1 MRRQTK
7 KALYESIMR
16 DVAKTV
22 KKHLNE
28 DKYGFA
34 QKSFEDKMNWFKTDV
49 LPNKNPEIED
59 MFYSVVLK
67 LIEFIYKNDDRTVL
81 DKLFDFHL

>member
-1 MRRQTK
+1 MRRQSK
-7 KALYESIMR
+7 QVLYESIMR

-22 KKHLNE
+22 KRHLNE

-34 QKSFEDKMNWFKTDV
+34 QKTFEDRLNWFKTDV
-49 LPNKNPEIED
+49 LPKKNPEIED
-59 MFYSVVLK
+59 TFYSVVLK

-81 DKLFDFHL
+81 DKLDDFYL